1 MKRIILMMA
10 LVLMMT
16 SLFAQSYDSLP
27 IFISPSLTEDNY
39 WNDVRI
45 YEDGWPL
52 HRTNV
57 VPIGEQW
64 SKSLNGEWK
73 FYWVD
78 SPEKAPK
85 LFWLKNYDASEW
97 KTIYVPANWE
107 INGYG
112 TPIYVNVDN
121 EFRPNN
127 PPEAPTID
135 NPVGCYLLDFEI
147 PKEWVRMRFPDNK
160 QPISATKGR
169 RVYINFGA
177 VKSAF
182 YLWIND
188 HYVGYCEDSKTNAE
202 FDITNKVHEGINRL
216 AVQVFR
222 FSNGSYFECQDFW
235 RMSGIERDVTIYSKP
250 GVNVRDY
257 EVHAGL
263 DENYQKGIFDIGI
276 QIENNPLSWPMKN
289 GKVQV
294 SLYDGEIEI
303 FTLTEMIV
311 DRREKYSL
319 KADQPL
325 SNIKPWSAEH
335 PNLYRLEIKIL
346 DKKGKEIERIENHI
360 GFRTSEIKDGKLLI
374 NGQYVLIKGV
384 NRHEHDPYT
393 GHVISRESMERD
405 IALMKQMNI
414 NTVRTCHYPD
424 DPYWYELCD
433 KYGLYVWDEANC
445 ESHAQGYGEKSLAKD
460 PQYKE
465 MIWSRNRNMLER
477 DKNHPSV
484 IMWSMGNECGNG
496 VNFEY
501 TYDWM
506 KDRDLS
512 RPVTYERAIYD
523 RNTDVI
529 GLMYASPKY
538 LQRFVDEGLDS
549 LHRPFIMVEY
559 CHAMGNSMGGLKDY
573 WDVIEANEQLQ
584 GGCIWDWVDQ
594 SFIVDSEKFKV
605 DSSVSAIAP
614 PNSQPSTLNSQLFY
628 AVGGDFGHAYGVGDD
643 DAFCANGVVSSDR
656 RPHHHA
662 AEVKKVYQPIKFTAK
677 DLTWG
682 KFEAKNWLSF
692 TNASAFYCDY
702 EIFSAEKSLM
712 KDKIDLDIEPFGT
725 QEINI
730 ERLRIYGNPGEEFF
744 IRFSVKT
751 KIDQPFMP
759 AGTEIAYDEFKLD
772 WPSAP
777 LELLPQ
783 AKSLSYV
790 ASVRGIN
797 CGNDDFQVSF
807 DMNTAE
813 IVSYVYKGQKLIDG
827 NLRDNFWRA
836 PTLNDEVDSWAL
848 PRWKK
853 SGLQHLTAKTGGLHI
868 ERLDDNKVSVTAVVE
883 YYDDKEQ
890 LQIVVNKLY
899 LIDGE
904 GNISL
909 TNRVEPMETVTSFP
923 KIGMQF
929 RMPMDYRNLTY
940 FGKNTENY
948 PDRNASGK
956 MGLYHVD
963 ALSLF
968 EQHVVPQDNGNHS
981 DTRWLALT
989 SDKSKSGLFV
999 KMQEPFNFSI
1009 YNYDDDNLT
1018 AARRINQLNRTDF
1031 LTVNVDYKQAPIGT
1045 ATCGPGVD
1053 EKYVIGNQVYEYTVL
1068 LRAFDKTQDPIELT
1082 RFQLPNV
1089 DSLMVP
1095 MPEIKASM
1103 LGNEDYRI
1111 YNHPLTVSMTCA
1123 DPKAEIRYTLDD
1135 SEPTEKSRKYT
1146 KPLII
1151 NQSCKVKAKA
1161 FKNGMVSSFVALR
1174 QFDRLNIKNTT
1185 FVNPPAERYG
1195 KEADIALMDGKK
1207 GMEGDYYNDW
1217 LGFQGVDMEA
1227 TIALALPTNINVVKV
1242 GLCHEPNDWVMW
1254 PKAVWV
1260 SFSKDGKEFTDW
1272 EQAELPVFNKPDK
1285 MQGHGRIEARARV
1298 DEKQV
1303 MFVRVK
1309 VENQGVLPDWHP
1321 YKGEKA
1327 WIMVDEVGLE

>member
-1 MKRIILMMA
+1 MKRITIMMA
-10 LVLMMT
+10 LVLMVA

-27 IFISPSLTEDNY
+27 IYISPSIIEDDY
-39 WNDVRI
+39 WNDVRV
-45 YEDGWPL
+45 YEDGCPL

-57 VPIGEQW
+57 VPEGDQW
-64 SKSLNGEWK
+64 SKKLNGEWK
-73 FYWVD
+73 FFWAE
-78 SPEKAPK
+78 SPGKAPK
-85 LFWLKNYDASEW
+85 HFWTEHYKASDW
-97 KTIYVPANWE
+97 KTIKVPANWE
-107 INGYG
+107 LNGYG

-127 PPEAPTID
+127 PPDVPTMD
-135 NPVGCYLLDFEI
+135 NPVGCYILDFEV
-147 PKEWVRMRFPDNK
+147 PEEWMKSRSSDNNL
-160 QPISATKGR
+160 PLDATKGR
-169 RVYINFGA
+169 RVFINFGA

-182 YLWIND
+182 YLWING
-188 HYVGYCEDSKTNAE
+188 HYVGYHEDSKTNAE
-202 FDITNKVHEGINRL
+202 FDITQIVHTGSNRL
-216 AVQVFR
+216 ALQVFR

-235 RMSGIERDVTIYSKP
+235 RISGIERDVTLYSKP
-250 GVNVRDY
+250 AVHIRDY
-257 EVHAGL
+257 EVYTGL
-263 DENYQKGIFDIGI
+263 DKTYKNGTFAIDIDI
-276 QIENNPLSWPMKN
+276 DNNHLMRQMKN

-294 SLYDGEIEI
+294 SLYDGDIEI
-303 FTLTEMIV
+303 LTLEEKIV
-311 DRREKYSL
+311 NYNEKFNL
-319 KADQPL
+319 KADNSLP
-325 SNIKPWSAEH
+325 NIKPWSAEH
-335 PNLYRLEIKIL
+335 PNLYRLEITIL
-346 DKKGKEIERIENHI
+346 DKKGREVERLENHV
-360 GFRTSEIKDGKLLI
+360 GFRTVEIMDGKLLI

-465 MIWSRNRNMLER
+465 MVWQRNRNMLER

-501 TYDWM
+501 TYDWL
-506 KDRDLS
+506 KNRDKT

-538 LQRFVDEGLDS
+538 LQKFVDEGLDKEG
-549 LHRPFIMVEY
+549 RPFIMVEY
-559 CHAMGNSMGGLKDY
+559 CHAMGNSMGGFQDY

-594 SFIVDSEKFKV
+594 SFIVYDKDKDV
-605 DSSVSAIAP
+605 DW
-614 PNSQPSTLNSQLFY
+614 L

-656 RPHHHA
+656 RLHHHA

-692 TNASAFYCDY
+692 TNASAFDCDF
-702 EIFSAEKSLM
+702 EIFSAEKTLM
-712 KDKIDLDIEPFGT
+712 KGKGELDVEPFGT

-751 KIDQPFMP
+751 KEDQPFMS
-759 AGTEIAYDEFKLD
+759 AGTEIAYDEFKLE

-777 LELLPQ
+777 LE
-783 AKSLSYV
+783 SLVKEKPVQFNSSSGLVY
-790 ASVRGIN
+790 
-797 CGNDDFQVSF
+797 NDNFTVSF
-807 DMNTAE
+807 DKATGAIN
-813 IVSYVYKGQKLIDG
+813 SYVVKGQELLKG
-827 NLRDNFWRA
+827 ELRDNFWRA

-853 SGLQHLTAKTGGLHI
+853 VGLQHLTAKTGGLHF
-868 ERLDDNKVSVTAVVE
+868 ERLDDNTVSVNSAVE
-883 YYDDKEQ
+883 YYDGMGQ
-890 LQIVVNKLY
+890 LQIVVNKVY

-904 GNISL
+904 GNISI
-909 TNRVEPMETVTSFP
+909 TNRVEPMETVTSLP
-923 KIGMQF
+923 KVGMQF
-929 RMPMDYRNLTY
+929 TLPLDYRDLTY
-940 FGKNTENY
+940 FGKDTENY

-956 MGLYHVD
+956 MGLYYMD

-981 DTRWLALT
+981 ETRWLALS
-989 SDKSKSGLFV
+989 SDKSNIGLFV
-999 KMQEPFNFSI
+999 TMQEPFNFST
-1009 YNYDDDNLT
+1009 YNFTDDNLT
-1018 AARRINQLNRTDF
+1018 AASRINQLEPKDF

-1053 EKYVIGNQVYEYTVL
+1053 EKYVLGNQVYEYSVL
-1068 LRAFDKTQDPIELT
+1068 LRAYDKSHDPIELT
-1082 RFQLPNV
+1082 RFQMPDA

-1095 MPEIKASM
+1095 LPEIKATM
-1103 LGNEDYRI
+1103 AGKEDFRMF
-1111 YNHPLTVSMTCA
+1111 NRPLNISMTCT
-1123 DPKAEIRYTLDD
+1123 DPKAEIRYTTDG
-1135 SEPTEKSRKYT
+1135 SEPTIKSSVYKSPFVILKT
-1146 KPLII
+1146 TTI
-1151 NQSCKVKAKA
+1151 KAKA
-1161 FKNGMVSSFVALR
+1161 FKKGSVPSFVALR
-1174 QFDRLNIKNTT
+1174 QFNRLNIKSTT
-1185 FVNPPAERYG
+1185 FANPPAERYG
-1195 KEADIALMDGKK
+1195 KDADIALMDGKK
-1207 GMEGDYYNDW
+1207 GASGDWQNDW
-1217 LGFQGVDMEA
+1217 LGFEGVDMEA
-1227 TIALALPTNINVVKV
+1227 TIELAVPTKINLVKI

-1254 PKAVWV
+1254 PKSVWV
-1260 SFSKDGKEFTDW
+1260 SFSKDGQEFTDW
-1272 EQAELPVFNKPDK
+1272 QMAELPVFDRPDK
-1285 MQGHGRIEARARV
+1285 MKGFGRIEARLRT
-1298 DEKQV
+1298 DGKQWKY
-1303 MFVRVK
+1303 VRVK

-1321 YKGEKA
+1321 YKGQKA
-1327 WIMVDEVGLE
+1327 WIMVDEVSIE